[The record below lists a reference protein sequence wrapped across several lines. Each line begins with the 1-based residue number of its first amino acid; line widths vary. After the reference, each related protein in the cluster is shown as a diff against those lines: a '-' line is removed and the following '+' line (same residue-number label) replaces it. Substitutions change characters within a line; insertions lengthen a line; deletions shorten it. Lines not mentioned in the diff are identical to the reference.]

1 MSRAVEEVL
10 LNCKEEMQLQTHG
23 NIGGSVVSAIL
34 KR

>member
-23 NIGGSVVSAIL
+23 NISGVCMVL
-34 KR
+34 W